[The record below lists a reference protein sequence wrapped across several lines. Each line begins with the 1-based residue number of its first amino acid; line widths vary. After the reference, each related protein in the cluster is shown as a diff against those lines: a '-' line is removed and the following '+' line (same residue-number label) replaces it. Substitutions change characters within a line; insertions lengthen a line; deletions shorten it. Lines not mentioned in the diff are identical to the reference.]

1 MALELADFATMKKTM
16 DACIRRGILTDWFLF
31 ADNCLRI
38 APPLTIT
45 SEEIETACN
54 ELLAALSE

>member
-1 MALELADFATMKKTM
+1 MKKTM